1 MKFSVNKVVR
11 LAMLSALGVMLML
24 IVRFPLIPAAAFL
37 EYEPGDVPALIGAF
51 MYGPA
56 AGLIITF
63 VISIIQA
70 LTVSAG
76 SGWIGAIM
84 HMVATGMMVLIAGL
98 IYRKVHTLKGALA
111 ALTLGSV
118 VMIAVMI
125 PLNLF
130 FTTKF
135 LNAPYEA
142 VKAMIVPVII
152 PFNLIKAVINST
164 LTFIVYKPVSRIL
177 RVEADMSVKQPR
189 RA

>member
-1 MKFSVNKVVR
+1 MSSKIVK

-51 MYGPA
+51 IYGPV

-63 VISIIQA
+63 IISIIQA

-84 HMVATGMMVLIAGL
+84 HMVATGIMVLIAGAV
-98 IYRKVHTLKGALA
+98 YRKIHTFKGALL
-111 ALTLGSV
+111 ALALGSIAMV
-118 VMIAVMI
+118 AVMI

-135 LNAPYEA
+135 LNAPYE
-142 VKAMIVPVII
+142 VVRAMIVPVII
-152 PFNLIKAVINST
+152 PFNLIKAVINCS
-164 LTFIVYKPVSRIL
+164 LTVLVYKPVSRIL
-177 RVEADMSVKQPR
+177 RIETDMTLK
-189 RA
+189 RAKRA